1 MNYANLSRIVGSFLL
16 LFVAIVIGLGSR
28 ALWNGRPSDWP
39 DLVASDDVVIA
50 SSRWALAIAV
60 ALAFFAGAAFQN
72 VSWGFLAATIALA
85 VLVIILF
92 WGHYVLFGKWDL
104 MHIAANVVVAGVIIA
119 LLKLGSRG

>member
-39 DLVASDDVVIA
+39 DLVVIA